1 VELWIAAADCDAS
14 ISNKLRTR
22 QAIGMMISAK
32 ETQPCKKQL
41 RIGE

>member
-1 VELWIAAADCDAS
+1 MAAAECDAS
-14 ISNKLRTR
+14 ISNKMRIR

-41 RIGE
+41 RIGA